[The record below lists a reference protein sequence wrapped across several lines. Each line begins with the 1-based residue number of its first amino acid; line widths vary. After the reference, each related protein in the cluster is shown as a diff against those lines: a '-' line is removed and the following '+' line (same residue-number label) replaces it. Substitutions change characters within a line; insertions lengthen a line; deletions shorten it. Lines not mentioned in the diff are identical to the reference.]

1 MISDSWIWRR
11 SNGVYIRKTYSAIT
25 HSHTNILFLFLVFF
39 FLVLLSLSLKTT
51 KAQLTQTPPYQP
63 KQLEQEEAAQNDAA
77 ESLLR
82 SWPSRPA
89 FCPNPN
95 RSVTHFL
102 LFPIRI
108 PTFLSLFCFSQIFDF
123 CWSRFFF
130 FFFVSLESVWILWKC
145 KLFRDAKENRLLD
158 LRNDDFLFPFLTN
171 QTVR

>member
-1 MISDSWIWRR
+1 MIWDSWIWRR

-39 FLVLLSLSLKTT
+39 FFVLLSLSLKTT

-130 FFFVSLESVWILWKC
+130 FFFLWVLN
-145 KLFRDAKENRLLD
+145 LFGYSENAK
-158 LRNDDFLFPFLTN
+158 F
-171 QTVR
+171 